1 MKKLYVGNL
10 PRSVRDDDLTEL
22 FQEYGVSS
30 AKVIT
35 DRDSGQSRG
44 FGFVEIEDDE
54 IALRAIEEKNGVDVD
69 GYALVVNE
77 ARPPERKAFGG
88 GGERRF
94 GSSSGGPR
102 RSGGGSGGFSRDR
115 GGFGG
120 DRGGRGGD
128 RGGRSGGGRSGR
140 GEW

>member
-10 PRSVRDDDLTEL
+10 PRSVRDDDLADL
-22 FQEYGVSS
+22 FQEYGVAS

-54 IALRAIEEKNGVDVD
+54 VALRAIEEKNGVDVD

-77 ARPPERKAFGG
+77 ARPPERKPFGG
-88 GGERRF
+88 GGERRCRDA
-94 GSSSGGPR
+94 SSSRMRVVLPVPGPPTITR
-102 RSGGGSGGFSRDR
+102 K
-115 GGFGG
+115 
-120 DRGGRGGD
+120 
-128 RGGRSGGGRSGR
+128 
-140 GEW
+140 

>member
-10 PRSVRDDDLTEL
+10 PRSVRDDDLRDI
-22 FQEYGVSS
+22 FQEYGVASS
-30 AKVIT
+30 KVIT

-54 IALRAIEEKNGVDVD
+54 VALRAIEEKNGFDVD

-77 ARPPERKAFGG
+77 ARPPERKPFGG

-94 GSSSGGPR
+94 GGGGGGPR
-102 RSGGGSGGFSRDR
+102 RSGGGGFSRDR
-115 GGFGG
+115 GGFGGG

-128 RGGRSGGGRSGR
+128 RGGRGNGGRSGR

>member
-10 PRSVRDDDLTEL
+10 PRSVRDDDLRDL
-22 FQEYGVSS
+22 FQEYGVAS

-44 FGFVEIEDDE
+44 FGFVEIDDDDV
-54 IALRAIEEKNGVDVD
+54 ALRAIEEKNGVDVD

-77 ARPPERKAFGG
+77 ARPPERKSFGGGG

-94 GSSSGGPR
+94 GSGGGPR

-120 DRGGRGGD
+120 DRGGRGGG
-128 RGGRSGGGRSGR
+128 RGNGGGRSGR

>member
-10 PRSVRDDDLTEL
+10 PRSVRDDDLRDI
-22 FQEYGVSS
+22 FQEYGVAS

-54 IALRAIEEKNGVDVD
+54 VALRAIEEKNGMDVD
-69 GYALVVNE
+69 GYTLVVNE
-77 ARPPERKAFGG
+77 ARPPEHKSFGG

-94 GSSSGGPR
+94 GGGGPR
-102 RSGGGSGGFSRDR
+102 RSGGGGFSRDR

-120 DRGGRGGD
+120 GDRGDRGGD
-128 RGGRSGGGRSGR
+128 RGGRGNGGRSGR